1 VEAWASGEALGT
13 AARAALADPAVA
25 SVLRERAPELVTGR
39 TVSEAAAQGDAL
51 ALRVLAQAGRYLGVA
66 VAAACNVLDPELVVV
81 GGGVSEG
88 NPAYLEAARAALR
101 DYGTPPVAGA
111 TPGAGTRLVPAAL
124 GYEAGVIGAA
134 AVALQALGGVK

>member
-1 VEAWASGEALGT
+1 
-13 AARAALADPAVA
+13 LADPAAV
-25 SVLRERAPELVTGR
+25 SVLRALAPEPVTGR
-39 TVSEAAAQGDAL
+39 AVSEAAAGGDAL
-51 ALRVLAQAGRYLGVA
+51 ALGVLAQAGRYLGVA

-101 DYGTPPVAGA
+101 EYGAPPVAE
-111 TPGAGTRLVPAAL
+111 GTRLVAAAL